1 MFTYLLLTSVCF
13 QHKLSFGFPP
23 NEAEDYDSSA
33 FPLSPLTPLTSFT
46 RGVFFPLTFQCTCR
60 PFSRIRSFSW
70 LDCQSFSHYHTFTDS
85 YFLCSLLK
93 HLPLSLSS
101 SLCLFVSL
109 SLSSPNKYVC
119 LCFTRLVEPK
129 NRVFYGKL
137 RQRPR
142 LQLVCDLV

>member
-1 MFTYLLLTSVCF
+1 MFTYILLTSVCF

-46 RGVFFPLTFQCTCR
+46 RVVFFSFDFSMYLSSLFLAFAL
-60 PFSRIRSFSW
+60 FSR

-93 HLPLSLSS
+93 HLPLSLSLSS
-101 SLCLFVSL
+101 SLCLFVFL
-109 SLSSPNKYVC
+109 SLKSKQICLSLFYSSSQAEAC
-119 LCFTRLVEPK
+119 LSH
-129 NRVFYGKL
+129 GKL

-142 LQLVCDLV
+142 LQLVLL